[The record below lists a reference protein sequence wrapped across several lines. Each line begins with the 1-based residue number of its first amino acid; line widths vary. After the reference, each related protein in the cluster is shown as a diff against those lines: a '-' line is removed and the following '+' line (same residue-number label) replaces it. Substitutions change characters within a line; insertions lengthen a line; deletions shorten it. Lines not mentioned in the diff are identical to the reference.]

1 VKWLVG
7 VVGEEMSTI
16 RLGVMVG
23 GGGGN
28 VQILP
33 SVMEV
38 VWSLKEI
45 MENNAD
51 EIYAMLKKC
60 NMDLNETTR

>member
-38 VWSLKEI
+38 V
-45 MENNAD
+45 
-51 EIYAMLKKC
+51 
-60 NMDLNETTR
+60 